1 MKEFCIL
8 LDLGIADKFLNCVYC
23 DFNKR
28 NVTSHC
34 AGSMFT
40 TIYCYAVC
48 CYFLLNYTGM
58 CDKML
63 LEQHNLKLHKE
74 VKRIYD
80 IAL

>member
-8 LDLGIADKFLNCVYC
+8 LDMGIVHKFLNCVYC

-34 AGSMFT
+34 VGSMFT

-48 CYFLLNYTGM
+48 CYFLLNYTEM
-58 CDKML
+58 CDKL
-63 LEQHNLKLHKE
+63 LVQHNLKLLKE
-74 VKRIYD
+74 VKRIYN

>member
-1 MKEFCIL
+1 MPFKNFLSSNSVMSLYKLMKEFCTF
-8 LDLGIADKFLNCVYC
+8 LDLGIADKCLNCVYC

-48 CYFLLNYTGM
+48 CYFSWNYTGM
-58 CDKML
+58 CDKKL
-63 LEQHNLKLHKE
+63 L
-74 VKRIYD
+74 V
-80 IAL
+80 

>member
-8 LDLGIADKFLNCVYC
+8 LGMGIVDPFLNCVYC

-28 NVTSHC
+28 NVTSHY
-34 AGSMFT
+34 AGSIFT

-48 CYFLLNYTGM
+48 CYFLLNYTEM
-58 CDKML
+58 CDNL
-63 LEQHNLKLHKE
+63 LVQHNLKLHKE